1 MTCVPLS
8 TTVVYWTMNQSSQ
21 VVAATNRERD
31 RQTVSFVLSD
41 FVLESS
47 VSVMLS
53 SFAGSYES
61 ISLDCFF
68 RQKQKVHK
76 PCKQLFHNQNHAND
90 NQNDYTQSSI
100 KVSRRLRR
108 RIFAPMALYGRIQ
121 LIEQRRQLRRRAEG
135 DKNRLQS
142 RWACLCGCEC

>member
-61 ISLDCFF
+61 ISLDFVSSGRNKKF
-68 RQKQKVHK
+68 TNQ
-76 PCKQLFHNQNHAND
+76 QLVHNQNHAND

-142 RWACLCGCEC
+142 RWACLFGCQC

>member
-8 TTVVYWTMNQSSQ
+8 TTVVLDNESIESSCRSDKQ
-21 VVAATNRERD
+21 RD

-53 SFAGSYES
+53 SFASSYES
-61 ISLDCFF
+61 ISWDCFF

-76 PCKQLFHNQNHAND
+76 PFKQLFHNQNHAND